1 VESFTVNKV
10 SQKGN
15 VMKTGKFAS
24 RYLTPTCVAAV
35 SLVSAL
41 CIQSAVAAPA
51 AQAAADVDAAARAS
65 WTTFMSKNT
74 ASEAGCFQAEYPSYL
89 WEKVACTVASPLV
102 HPVRKAP
109 KPGSAEVTGN
119 GNDYVA
125 QSSGLTS
132 EAVGSFPTVTG
143 VTSEKS
149 VGVAA
154 FGDGGILGNN
164 EYSLQVNTNFTGTTS
179 VCAGHSGCTVWQ
191 QFIYAPDYAVTGQAA
206 VFIQYWLI
214 GWGSSRCPSGG
225 WGSDGEGDCFR
236 NSAIKTAP
244 DEPITSLGSFTL
256 SGTAVAGGN
265 DTVTFTVGSTAYSL
279 SAADSVTDISAVWKQ
294 TEFNIVGNAGGSRAT
309 FNKGASVTVKVA
321 LTDGSTAAPTCVADS
336 GSTGETNNLNLG
348 SCTASS
354 GTHPTIQFT
363 ESD

>member
-1 VESFTVNKV
+1 
-10 SQKGN
+10 
-15 VMKTGKFAS
+15 MKTGKFAS
-24 RYLTPTCVAAV
+24 RHLTQTCIAATG
-35 SLVSAL
+35 LVSAL
-41 CIQSAVAAPA
+41 CIQSAIAAPA
-51 AQAAADVDAAARAS
+51 VDADAAARAS
-65 WTTFMSKNT
+65 WSTFMSNNPT
-74 ASEAGCFQAEYPSYL
+74 SEAGCFEAAYPNYL
-89 WEKVACTVASPLV
+89 WAKVACETVTPRA

-109 KPGSAEVTGN
+109 KPASAEVTGN
-119 GNDYVA
+119 GDDYVA
-125 QSSGLTS
+125 QSSGLTTK
-132 EAVGSFPTVTG
+132 AVGSFPTVTG

-206 VFIQYWLI
+206 VFMQYWLI

-225 WGSDGEGDCFR
+225 WESDGGGDCFR
-236 NSAIKTAP
+236 NSAIKSAP
-244 DEPITSLGSFTL
+244 DEPITALGSFTL
-256 SGTAVAGGN
+256 TGAAVAGGN

-279 SAADSVTDISAVWKQ
+279 SAADSVTDISAVWRQ
-294 TEFNIVGNAGGSRAT
+294 TEFNVVGNAGGSRAT

-354 GTHPTIQFT
+354 GTSPSIQFT